1 MLTRDAR
8 DCRVLFTDAVSDG
21 NRRDTMTKYALDL
34 DAELALRTIRAE
46 CGVDAN
52 GFGGDRAQLAFRSG
66 QLCVTMILARRGRI
80 SLDALELAAVDRI
93 VTPAELM
100 REILRPL
107 IARGFCRVSRGVVTA
122 TSALAQHRN
131 AVEALMSGEHLGAS
145 KPLRDVAADKL
156 HVGDYVFGVG
166 VVSSTPRR
174 DGYGFSVSIRDEVG
188 HMTTTLFGSVQV
200 AR

>member
-1 MLTRDAR
+1 
-8 DCRVLFTDAVSDG
+8 
-21 NRRDTMTKYALDL
+21 MTKPRLEL

-52 GFGGDRAQLAFRSG
+52 GFGGDRARLAFRSG
-66 QLCVTMILARRGRI
+66 QLCVTLILARRGRI

-107 IARGFCRVSRGVVTA
+107 IERGFCRVSRGEVTA
-122 TSALAQHRN
+122 TGALVQHRN

-145 KPLRDVAADKL
+145 KPLRDVAASAVR
-156 HVGDYVFGVG
+156 VGDYVLNVG
-166 VVSSTPRR
+166 TISGMPRR
-174 DGYGFSVSIRDEVG
+174 DGYGYEVFVRDEEG
-188 HMTTTLFGSVQV
+188 HRTTTLFGTVQV

>member
-1 MLTRDAR
+1 
-8 DCRVLFTDAVSDG
+8 
-21 NRRDTMTKYALDL
+21 MTKPRLEL

-52 GFGGDRAQLAFRSG
+52 GFGGDRARLAFRSG
-66 QLCVTMILARRGRI
+66 QLCVTLILARRGRI

-107 IARGFCRVSRGVVTA
+107 IERGFCRVSRGEVTA
-122 TSALAQHRN
+122 TGALVQHRN

-145 KPLRDVAADKL
+145 KPLRDVAASAVR
-156 HVGDYVFGVG
+156 VGDYVLNVG
-166 VVSSTPRR
+166 TISGMPRR
-174 DGYGFSVSIRDEVG
+174 DGYGYEVFVRDEEG
-188 HMTTTLFGSVQV
+188 HRSTTLFGTVQV

>member
-1 MLTRDAR
+1 
-8 DCRVLFTDAVSDG
+8 
-21 NRRDTMTKYALDL
+21 MTKYALDL
-34 DAELALRTIRAE
+34 DAELALRTIRQE

-93 VTPAELM
+93 VTPTELM

-107 IARGFCRVSRGVVTA
+107 IARGFCRVSRGEVTA
-122 TSALAQHRN
+122 TGALVRHRN
-131 AVEALMSGEHLGAS
+131 AVEALMSGENLDAS
-145 KPLRDVAADKL
+145 KPLRDVAAGAVR
-156 HVGDYVFGVG
+156 VGDYVMNVG
-166 VVSSTPRR
+166 TISGMPRR
-174 DGYGFSVSIRDEVG
+174 DGHGFEVFVRDEMG
-188 HMTTTLFGSVQV
+188 HRSTTLFGMVQV

>member
-1 MLTRDAR
+1 
-8 DCRVLFTDAVSDG
+8 
-21 NRRDTMTKYALDL
+21 MTTKPRLEL

-52 GFGGDRAQLAFRSG
+52 GFGGDRARLAFRSG
-66 QLCVTMILARRGRI
+66 QLCVTLILARRGRI

-107 IARGFCRVSRGVVTA
+107 IERGFCRVSRGEVTA
-122 TSALAQHRN
+122 TGALVQHRN
-131 AVEALMSGEHLGAS
+131 AVEALMAGEHLGAS
-145 KPLRDVAADKL
+145 KPLRDVAASAVR
-156 HVGDYVFGVG
+156 VGDYVLNVG
-166 VVSSTPRR
+166 TISGMPRR
-174 DGYGFSVSIRDEVG
+174 DGYGYEVFVRDEEG
-188 HMTTTLFGSVQV
+188 HRSTTLFGTVQV